1 MLKKVLKQK
10 AQAIKC
16 RYENS
21 KPQLLQSIHQQF
33 YMRMHNLDYL
43 QWLEQ
48 NGMRY
53 TAGICVMALLL
64 STAVLW
70 KNHDEMTE
78 KAIQPASR
86 FTSYEEA
93 IGYEEIVESNLIS
106 AQQSVDTVTEVEGQT
121 DVRKNIEPNQTE
133 TGKGESHETAMTF
146 MNPLHLSG
154 YQAPCSGMLLY
165 NYGLG
170 YDAVYEDY
178 RYHRELSYEKG
189 NGTIYACVNGTVSF
203 VDMAQQWQV
212 AIQSAQGTIWYAGLS
227 TCDSSVGT
235 IVKAGTQIGTTNGNV
250 YIRAVREK

>member
-10 AQAIKC
+10 AQAMKC

-21 KPQLLQSIHQQF
+21 KPHFLQTMHKQF
-33 YMRMHNLDYL
+33 YPRMHNLDYL

-64 STAVLW
+64 ATAVLW

-86 FTSYEEA
+86 FTSYEKNV
-93 IGYEEIVESNLIS
+93 GYEEIAESNQIS
-106 AQQSVDTVTEVEGQT
+106 AQQSVDTVTEVEDPNNVGQS
-121 DVRKNIEPNQTE
+121 IEPNQTE

-165 NYGLG
+165 NYG
-170 YDAVYEDY
+170 
-178 RYHRELSYEKG
+178 
-189 NGTIYACVNGTVSF
+189 F
-203 VDMAQQWQV
+203 
-212 AIQSAQGTIWYAGLS
+212 
-227 TCDSSVGT
+227 
-235 IVKAGTQIGTTNGNV
+235 
-250 YIRAVREK
+250 